1 MDEMEEPAALDP
13 PPELLSSLLKR
24 VTELERQVAALRA
37 APAAP
42 PLPPAAPPMP
52 GAAPRAAPQQAPQR
66 SFRPL
71 PQPLQRLAG
80 EPGPE
85 AAAKPAQS
93 LENRLGSQ
101 VFNRIGIVALLFASS
116 WALKLAI
123 EQGWIGPVGRV
134 LIGLGAGAGL
144 VLWSERFRRNG
155 FAAFS
160 YSLKAVGTGVLY
172 LTLWAAF
179 RLYHLLPASAALGAM
194 ILVTAWNAFMAWS
207 QDSEL
212 LAAYALTGAF
222 ATPVLLSTGG
232 NHEVFLF
239 TYIAAID
246 VATLA
251 LVRLKPWPRLL
262 LATLIGTV
270 GFYIGWYASFYEAP
284 SRFSQNPDQPFGLTV
299 AYTLLFFVLFALP
312 SIKGFLSWSE
322 SASPLAPDAGTR
334 LSRSPAILS
343 VLIPLG
349 NAAFGSLAL
358 YSLFEDSNL
367 HDALPWLMA
376 GFAAVYLGLMRLQ
389 RSAVSA
395 ALHLALAVVF
405 LTVAIPLKA
414 SGHTLTIA
422 WLVEGLALLWASTR
436 IPQPPEGSPELE
448 LLAPAA
454 VLRLL
459 SFVGYTLGFLAL
471 CFTRFWWM
479 ESGTPSFWNAD
490 LGSAL
495 VGLAVFAGAAALGL
509 SAVLAGNRPYA
520 WLAVAWSDFLA
531 LDAIALLLTLR
542 EIVASEFTSALH
554 PAFANAEFATALVGL
569 ATLAASAYTLGRLAG
584 NPLLE
589 RLQSLA
595 AATFI
600 LFNLATILTVERE
613 IGALWPRYDANL
625 QRSLAISAFLML
637 YGAALLALG
646 FVKRSAFT
654 RWQALVLLLFTIAKV
669 FLYDMSGLS
678 QGYRVASFLA
688 LGVLLMAV
696 SFAYQKDWL
705 NLKSPAPPP
714 ETAPQELESREGHA

>member
-1 MDEMEEPAALDP
+1 MKEMEEPASPDAS
-13 PPELLSSLLKR
+13 PELLASLLQR
-24 VTELERQVAALRA
+24 VTELERQVAELRTTEA
-37 APAAP
+37 VARPAPTPAPRTAIPEAP
-42 PLPPAAPPMP
+42 P
-52 GAAPRAAPQQAPQR
+52 RT
-66 SFRPL
+66 FRPL

-80 EPGPE
+80 EPG
-85 AAAKPAQS
+85 AAASAKPAQS

-123 EQGWIGPVGRV
+123 EQGWIGPVGRI
-134 LIGLGAGAGL
+134 LIGLAAGAGL
-144 VLWSERFRRNG
+144 VLWSERFRRKG

-179 RLYHLLPASAALGAM
+179 QLYHLLPASAALGAM
-194 ILVTAWNAFMAWS
+194 IVVTAWNAFMAWS

-232 NHEVFLF
+232 NYEIFLF

-270 GFYIGWYASFYEAP
+270 AFYIGWYAKFYPEITRVYQLSDPNRPIIQPA
-284 SRFSQNPDQPFGLTV
+284 DQPFGVTV
-299 AYTLLFFVLFALP
+299 AYTVLFLALFVLPTLKNFLTRSEAASAL
-312 SIKGFLSWSE
+312 L
-322 SASPLAPDAGTR
+322 PDAGTR

-343 VLIPLG
+343 VLIPVG

-367 HDALPWLMA
+367 HNALPWLMVA
-376 GFAAVYLGLMRLQ
+376 FAAVYLGLMRLQ
-389 RSAVSA
+389 RSALSG

-436 IPQPPEGSPELE
+436 LPQPAGASGPE

-459 SFVGYTLGFLAL
+459 SFGGYTLGLLAL
-471 CFTRFWWM
+471 CFSRFWFT
-479 ESGTPSFWNAD
+479 ELGQPSFFNAD
-490 LGSAL
+490 LASAL
-495 VGLAVFAGAAALGL
+495 VGIVVFTGAAYLGL
-509 SAVLAGNRPYA
+509 SAVLAGKHPYA
-520 WLAVAWSDFLA
+520 WLPVAWSDFLA
-531 LDAIALLLTLR
+531 LDAIGLLLTLR
-542 EIVASEFTSALH
+542 EIVASEFGSTPH
-554 PAFANAEFATALVGL
+554 PAFANADFATALIGL
-569 ATLAASAYTLGRLAG
+569 ATLAGSAYSLGRLSG
-584 NPLLE
+584 NPMLE
-589 RLQSLA
+589 RLRGLA
-595 AATFI
+595 GASFI

-613 IGALWPRYDANL
+613 IGALWTRSEANL
-625 QRSLAISAFLML
+625 QRSLAISGFLML

-646 FVKRSAFT
+646 FVQRSAFT
-654 RWQALVLLLFTIAKV
+654 RWQALILLLFTIAKV

-678 QGYRVASFLA
+678 QGYRVASFLG

-705 NLKSPAPPP
+705 NLKNPEPLPAATP
-714 ETAPQELESREGHA
+714 REDHA